1 MIRQEGIAKE
11 ETVAV
16 VRQYVLAGVSR
27 ATVYARQKPRPVDE
41 SDMLLCQLIDEELT
55 RHPFYGSRKRG
66 GCF

>member
-16 VRQYVLAGVSR
+16 VQQYVLAGVSR

-41 SDMLLCQLIDEELT
+41 
-55 RHPFYGSRKRG
+55 R
-66 GCF
+66 